1 MKNGMPEFSMRLFS
15 TRRNQMINQSLNAAE
30 SLNTAVAG
38 VLGRMTLGVFAT
50 LVLAAVVNGLGLV
63 PVLFGGILGYIIIF
77 APLVMSLFLAWK
89 GGEMAESTIKLWF
102 FAFAAVM
109 GVSLSLIFAVYTSAS
124 IAQALVGTTV
134 SFGALAFYGY
144 FTKRD
149 LSGFGPFLFAGV
161 IGIIIASIVNMF
173 VESTAL
179 QMTLNVLTILIF
191 LGLTAYDM
199 NRIRD
204 MFWSAS
210 PDEIGRMRWF
220 GALSLYINFINIFV
234 SLLQLFCSKQE

>member
-1 MKNGMPEFSMRLFS
+1 MDTQLSAAA
-15 TRRNQMINQSLNAAE
+15 SLN
-30 SLNTAVAG
+30 SAVAG
-38 VLGRMTLGVFAT
+38 VLGRMTLGIFAT
-50 LVLAAVVNGLGLV
+50 LVTASVISSMGLV
-63 PVLFGGILGYIIIF
+63 PVLFSGLLGYVIIF
-77 APLVMSLFLAWK
+77 APLAMSLFLAWK
-89 GGEMAESTIKLWF
+89 GSEMSESTIKAWY

-109 GVSLSLIFAVYTSAS
+109 GVSLSLIMSLFTTAS
-124 IAQALVGTTV
+124 IANALIGTTV
-134 SFGALAFYGY
+134 SFAALAGWGY

-161 IGIIIASIVNMF
+161 IGLIVAGIANIF
-173 VESTAL
+173 IASTAL

-210 PDEIGRMRWF
+210 SDEIGRMQWF

-234 SLLQLFCSKQE
+234 SLLQLFGNRE

>member
-1 MKNGMPEFSMRLFS
+1 
-15 TRRNQMINQSLNAAE
+15 
-30 SLNTAVAG
+30 
-38 VLGRMTLGVFAT
+38 
-50 LVLAAVVNGLGLV
+50 
-63 PVLFGGILGYIIIF
+63 
-77 APLVMSLFLAWK
+77 MSLFLAWK
-89 GGEMAESTIKLWF
+89 GPTMSESTIKAWY
-102 FAFAAVM
+102 FAFAGVM
-109 GVSLSLIFAVYTSAS
+109 GVSLSLIFAVFTSAS
-124 IAQALVGTTV
+124 ITQALIGTTV

-161 IGIIIASIVNMF
+161 IGLIVAGIANIF
-173 VESTAL
+173 IESTAL

-210 PDEIGRMRWF
+210 QDEIGRMQWF

-234 SLLQLFCSKQE
+234 SLLQLFGSKQE

>member
-1 MKNGMPEFSMRLFS
+1 MN
-15 TRRNQMINQSLNAAE
+15 LNVSAAE

-38 VLGRMTLGVFAT
+38 VLSRMAGGVAAT
-50 LVLAAVVNGLGLV
+50 LVAAALVNAAGLV
-63 PVLFGGILGYIIIF
+63 PVLFSGVVGWVIIF
-77 APLVMSLFLAWK
+77 APLAMSLFLAWK
-89 GGEMAESTIKLWF
+89 GNEMTESTIRSWY

-109 GVSLSLIFAVYTSAS
+109 GLSLSLIFAVFTTAS
-124 IAQALVGTTV
+124 IVQALIGTTV
-134 SFGALAFYGY
+134 SFAALAAWGY

-161 IGIIIASIVNMF
+161 IGLIVAGLFNIWF
-173 VESTAL
+173 ASTAL
-179 QMTLNVLTILIF
+179 QMTLNVLTIVIF

-204 MFWSAS
+204 MFWNATES
-210 PDEIGRMRWF
+210 DIGRMQWF

-234 SLLQLFCSKQE
+234 SLLQLFGNRNE

>member
-1 MKNGMPEFSMRLFS
+1 MEHKLS
-15 TRRNQMINQSLNAAE
+15 AVE

-38 VLGRMTLGVFAT
+38 VLGRMAVGVFAT
-50 LVLAAVVNGLGLV
+50 MIFASLVSGLGLV
-63 PVLFGGILGYIIIF
+63 PMLFSSVLGYVIIF
-77 APLVMSLFLAWK
+77 APLAMSLFLAWK
-89 GGEMAESTIKLWF
+89 GSEMSAETIKMWF

-109 GVSLSLIFAVYTSAS
+109 GLSLSLLFHLFTTAS
-124 IAQALVGTTV
+124 IVSALVGTTV

-161 IGIIIASIVNMF
+161 IGLIIAGIVNIF
-173 VESTAL
+173 VASTAL
-179 QMTLNVLTILIF
+179 SMTLNALTILIF

-204 MFWSAS
+204 MFWSTNEN
-210 PDEIGRMRWF
+210 EIESMQWF
-220 GALSLYINFINIFV
+220 AALSLYINFINIFI
-234 SLLQLFCSKQE
+234 SILQLFGNRE

>member
-1 MKNGMPEFSMRLFS
+1 MDARLS
-15 TRRNQMINQSLNAAE
+15 AAE

-38 VLGRMTLGVFAT
+38 VLGRMAVGVFAT
-50 LVLAAVVNGLGLV
+50 LVAAAVINTLGLV
-63 PVLFGGILGYIIIF
+63 PVLFSGILGYVIMF
-77 APLVMSLFLAWK
+77 APLAMSLFLAFK
-89 GGEMAESTIKLWF
+89 GPSMSESTIKAWY

-109 GVSLSLIFAVYTSAS
+109 GVSLSLILSLFTTAS
-124 IAQALVGTTV
+124 IVNALIGTTV

-161 IGIIIASIVNMF
+161 IGLIVAGIANIF
-173 VESTAL
+173 IASTAL

-204 MFWSAS
+204 MFWSADS
-210 PDEIGRMRWF
+210 DEIARMQWF

-234 SLLQLFCSKQE
+234 SLLQLFGNRE

>member
-1 MKNGMPEFSMRLFS
+1 MA
-15 TRRNQMINQSLNAAE
+15 T
-30 SLNTAVAG
+30 
-38 VLGRMTLGVFAT
+38 GVFAT
-50 LVLAAVVNGLGLV
+50 LVLAAVVNSLGLV
-63 PVLFGGILGYIIIF
+63 PVLFSSILGYVIIF
-77 APLVMSLFLAWK
+77 APLAMSLFLAWK
-89 GGEMAESTIKLWF
+89 GQDMAEGTIKTWF
-102 FAFAAVM
+102 FAFATVM
-109 GVSLSLIFAVYTSAS
+109 GLSLSLLFAVFTSAS

-134 SFGALAFYGY
+134 SFGALAAWGY

-149 LSGFGPFLFAGV
+149 ISGWGPFLFAGV
-161 IGIIIASIVNMF
+161 VGIIIASIVNMF

-210 PDEIGRMRWF
+210 ESEIGRMQWF

-234 SLLQLFCSKQE
+234 SMLQLFGNRE

>member
-1 MKNGMPEFSMRLFS
+1 MESRLS
-15 TRRNQMINQSLNAAE
+15 AAE

-38 VLGRMTLGVFAT
+38 VLGRMALGVFAT
-50 LVLAAVVNGLGLV
+50 LVLAAAVNSLGLV
-63 PVLFGGILGYIIIF
+63 PVLFGSALGYVIIF
-77 APLVMSLFLAWK
+77 APLAMSLFLAWK
-89 GGEMAESTIKLWF
+89 GAEMSESTIKAWY

-109 GVSLSLIFAVYTSAS
+109 GISLSLIISLFTTAS
-124 IAQALVGTTV
+124 IVNALIGTTV
-134 SFGALAFYGY
+134 SFAALAFYGY

-161 IGIIIASIVNMF
+161 IGLIVAGIANIF
-173 VESTAL
+173 IASTAL

-210 PDEIGRMRWF
+210 ESEIGRMQWF

-234 SLLQLFCSKQE
+234 SLLQLFGNRE

>member
-1 MKNGMPEFSMRLFS
+1 MN
-15 TRRNQMINQSLNAAE
+15 TSLSAAE

-38 VLGRMTLGVFAT
+38 VLVRMVGGVGAT
-50 LVLAAVVNGLGLV
+50 LVAAALVNAMGLV
-63 PVLFGGILGYIIIF
+63 PVLFSGVVGWVIIF
-77 APLVMSLFLAWK
+77 APLAMSLFLAWR
-89 GGEMAESTIKLWF
+89 GADMTESTIRLWY

-109 GVSLSLIFAVYTSAS
+109 GVSLSMLFAVFTSAS
-124 IAQALVGTTV
+124 IAQALVGTVV
-134 SFGALAFYGY
+134 SFSALAAWGY

-149 LSGFGPFLFAGV
+149 ISGWGPFLFAGV
-161 IGIIIASIVNMF
+161 IGLIIVSVVGIF

-204 MFWSAS
+204 MFWNAAES
-210 PDEIGRMRWF
+210 EIGRMQWF

-234 SLLQLFCSKQE
+234 SMLQLFGNRE